1 MGTIQVTFLGSG
13 DAFGAGGRLQPC
25 ILVRHLAGMF
35 LIDCGA
41 SAMISL
47 RRYGV
52 DPNGLDF
59 VLISHLHGD
68 HFGGIPYLI
77 LDGQLVSKR
86 TKPLVLAGPP
96 GLETR
101 WNVLTEASFPGATA
115 VRRQFAVE
123 TRELAAGTPAFFGP
137 VRVEP
142 FPVAHMPHDPC
153 YAYRIAVDGRTIAY
167 TGDSE
172 WADAIVSAGR
182 EADLLIAEAYYR
194 DKKIRNHLDYAALRE
209 HLPAIKAGRVVIT
222 HMSAGFD
229 PAVEGVEC
237 DYAEDGLT
245 LEI

>member
-1 MGTIQVTFLGSG
+1 MGTVQVTFLGSG

-25 ILVRHLAGMF
+25 ILVRHAAGSF

-47 RRYGV
+47 RRYAV
-52 DPNGLDF
+52 DPNDLDF

-68 HFGGIPYLI
+68 HFGGIPSLI

-96 GLETR
+96 GLEVR

-115 VRRQFAVE
+115 ARRQFAIE
-123 TRELAAGTPAFFGP
+123 TRELAAGAPAFGP
-137 VRVEP
+137 VQVEP

-153 YAYRIAVDGRTIAY
+153 YAYRIAVDGRVLAY

-172 WADAIVSAGR
+172 WTDTIAAAGQG
-182 EADLLIAEAYYR
+182 ADLLIAEAYYR
-194 DKKIRNHLDYAALRE
+194 DKKIKNHLDYATLRA
-209 HLPAIKAGRVVIT
+209 HLPAIKAGRVVLT

-229 PAVEGVEC
+229 PAAEGIAC
-237 DYAEDGLT
+237 DVAVDGKT
-245 LEI
+245 IEI

>member
-1 MGTIQVTFLGSG
+1 MDKIRLTFLGSG

-25 ILVRHLAGMF
+25 ILVRHAAGNF

-41 SAMISL
+41 SALIAL
-47 RRYGV
+47 RRYGI
-52 DPNGLDF
+52 DPNDIDF

-101 WNVLTEASFPGATA
+101 WNILTEASFPGATA
-115 VRRQFAVE
+115 VQRKFAIE
-123 TRELAAGTPAFFGP
+123 TRELAAGVPAHFGP
-137 VRVEP
+137 VQIEA
-142 FPVAHMPHDPC
+142 FPAVHMPHDTC
-153 YAYRIAVDGRTIAY
+153 FAYRICLGGKVVAY

-172 WADAIVSAGR
+172 WTDAILAAGR

-194 DKKIRNHLDYAALRE
+194 DKKIKNHLDYATLRE
-209 HLPAIKAGRVVIT
+209 YLPALNVRRVVLT
-222 HMSAGFD
+222 HMSAGFE
-229 PAVEGVEC
+229 PA
-237 DYAEDGLT
+237 AEETGCEIAADGKLIE
-245 LEI
+245 L